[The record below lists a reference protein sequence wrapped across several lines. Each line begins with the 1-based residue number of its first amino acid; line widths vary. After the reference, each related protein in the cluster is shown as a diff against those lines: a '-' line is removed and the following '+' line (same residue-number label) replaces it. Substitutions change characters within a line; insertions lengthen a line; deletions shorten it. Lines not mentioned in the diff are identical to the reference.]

1 MRDRGQL
8 PTPSREASQS
18 REIAPRPVTDIAP
31 ETVADID
38 QATKKI
44 VEWGVKLPANNRL
57 SQARKVL
64 SHAANTGEIVPAQR
78 GDDLG
83 LRSLELAFDYGAIA
97 DTLPAN
103 RVADVRKD
111 LEKSLEGDLSP
122 PEALMGPLQ
131 LQAQLVVRA
140 ALVRAGLSPEHPT
153 KSPRKGV
160 RPDLI
165 LRRNDV
171 SYGVEVKR
179 PKSEAGLLSRLDH
192 GRDQLVGYG
201 VRGAVLVD
209 VTDCVR
215 GVRREEID
223 QEVRRLALRLYGRAF
238 VTGKGYKPGY
248 ENVMVAGTFAR
259 VGWHSNDQADHS
271 IVAVHTSSVIG
282 VFAQE
287 DGSVLDLDARW
298 IRTNFVDGLG
308 IMYQT
313 LAEVHG
319 QGK

>member
-1 MRDRGQL
+1 MTDGERL
-8 PTPSREASQS
+8 PKPSRAASQS

-31 ETVADID
+31 EAVADID
-38 QATKKI
+38 HAIDKI
-44 VEWGVKLPANNRL
+44 VKWGVKRPPNDRL
-57 SQARKVL
+57 SQARQIL
-64 SHAANTGEIVPAQR
+64 IHAAQTGEIVPAQR

-97 DTLPAN
+97 DTLPPK

-122 PEALMGPLQ
+122 SDELMGPLQ

-140 ALVRAGLSPEHPT
+140 AFVRAGLSPDHPT
-153 KSPRKGV
+153 GSPRKGV

-179 PKSEAGLLSRLDH
+179 PKTEAGLLSRFDD
-192 GRDQLVGYG
+192 GRDQLAGYG
-201 VRGAVLVD
+201 VRGAVLID

-215 GVRREEID
+215 AVPRETID

-238 VTGKGYKPGY
+238 VTGEGYKP
-248 ENVMVAGTFAR
+248 
-259 VGWHSNDQADHS
+259 
-271 IVAVHTSSVIG
+271 
-282 VFAQE
+282 
-287 DGSVLDLDARW
+287 
-298 IRTNFVDGLG
+298 
-308 IMYQT
+308 
-313 LAEVHG
+313 
-319 QGK
+319 